1 MSAVIANGPQTSN
14 QLARPLL
21 PQVDSCTVIIFGAS
35 GDLSKRKLMSALFT
49 SRVVTYGATST
60 AILTSTGEHG
70 QTHSIN
76 TRRRL
81 RQP

>member
-35 GDLSKRKLMSALFT
+35 GDLSKRKLMSALFNLACGHVWRNLN
-49 SRVVTYGATST
+49 SDPNQHR
-60 AILTSTGEHG
+60 
-70 QTHSIN
+70 
-76 TRRRL
+76 
-81 RQP
+81 